1 MKYIHT
7 IKSRAYNVPGWN
19 TNIEV
24 SGKPCV
30 SILNNRSFSFWYAK
44 EAKLCYSIWN
54 SNPVVTP
61 SETTHK
67 GQPHVILS
75 LIYGITGR
83 VNSIYKF

>member
-1 MKYIHT
+1 MKYIHA

-44 EAKLCYSIWN
+44 ESQVMLLHLKQQPSC
-54 SNPVVTP
+54 VTP

-75 LIYGITGR
+75 LICGIIEQG
-83 VNSIYKF
+83 K